1 MRRGTAVLL
10 LALGACSMPA
20 APRRPDLT
28 AERLPDPWAEW
39 SFQRHLE
46 RLDEPYT
53 VVGTIEHRGQIFYSV
68 PWDEPAEKSRRVLPD
83 YGLYANPIP

>member
-1 MRRGTAVLL
+1 MRRWAAVLL

-20 APRRPDLT
+20 GPRHPDL
-28 AERLPDPWAEW
+28 EVDRLPDPWAER

-46 RLDEPYT
+46 GFDEPLT
-53 VVGTIEHRGQIFYSV
+53 LEHRGQIFTV
-68 PWDEPAEKSRRVLPD
+68 GWDEPVEKVKKVLPD